1 MKIKITKEYEYYT
14 GFGYFSLKEGEVY
27 NVRSGSPN
35 DDVILVDLGWC
46 LCLYWKRVLYPS
58 ERNHL
63 TARDRRVTLR
73 E

>member
-35 DDVILVDLGWC
+35 DDVILIDLGRGAC
-46 LCLYWKRVLYPS
+46 VSIGS
-58 ERNHL
+58 EFY
-63 TARDRRVTLR
+63 TQVR
-73 E
+73 ETT